1 MKKVING
8 LLYNTDTAKE
18 IGVLDNRS
26 VFNRKIEAL
35 YRKRTGEYFLYEK
48 NNRYELITPF
58 ETDEAVEWIEEHVS
72 KKDTGDGE

>member
-18 IGVLDNRS
+18 IGSIDNGS
-26 VFNRKIEAL
+26 VFNHKLEKL

-48 NNRYELITPF
+48 NNRYELITPL
-58 ETDEAVEWIEEHVS
+58 EPDEAKSWIDEHLSKEE
-72 KKDTGDGE
+72 

>member
-26 VFNRKIEAL
+26 IFNRKIESL

-48 NNRYELITPF
+48 NNRYELITPL
-58 ETDEAVEWIEEHVS
+58 ETDEALAWINEHLN
-72 KKDTGDGE
+72 KEG